1 MKRLRIPLRAFVI
14 ALAVGCRIS
23 VDAAGEPD
31 PAPGARREG
40 IAAADTL
47 RVVCPAGGDAAVPA
61 LAPVGSI
68 PLPGPASRGLV
79 LDGAVLVALDDGG
92 IGRIEGGVY
101 APLLPDGRDYAAA
114 GPELL
119 RLEEDRIEAYRLAPD
134 GEVRRVREVPAGE
147 RDASIAV
154 AGGAL
159 FVHSPFYEGD
169 LLERRRLAD
178 GAVEDRLLPVERNLA
193 LALLT
198 DPARL
203 LEDTAIVRGDARR
216 LAFVPRIRDPVAILD
231 VPTGRWTVLALAG
244 GERGEVR
251 VEELETEEEQ
261 ACPDCV
267 RRVRKRA
274 RRTIRRLYAGAALD
288 GDALWL
294 LRLSPPGSRDAALIR
309 VDLGGVVPTARTW
322 RPAGLANP
330 PRTIVRHEE
339 RIVVA
344 GEEAIRIYPA
354 PDPATGSAC
363 VVSEG

>member
-1 MKRLRIPLRAFVI
+1 MKRPRVPLRAFAI

-31 PAPGARREG
+31 TVGGAPREG
-40 IAAADTL
+40 IAGADTL
-47 RVVCPAGGDAAVPA
+47 RVTCPAIGDAAVPA
-61 LAPVGSI
+61 LAALGSI
-68 PLPGPASRGLV
+68 LLPGPASRAIV
-79 LDGAVLVALDDGG
+79 IDGAVLVALDDGG

-114 GPELL
+114 GSELL
-119 RLEEDRIEAYRLAPD
+119 RLEEDRIEAYRLAP
-134 GEVRRVREVPAGE
+134 GGTPRRVREVPAGE

-178 GAVEDRLLPVERNLA
+178 GAVEARLLPVERNLA

-198 DPARL
+198 DAGRL
-203 LEDTAIVRGDARR
+203 HEDTAIVRGDVRR

-231 VPTGRWTVLALAG
+231 VSTGRWTVLALAG
-244 GERGEVR
+244 EERGEVR

-261 ACPDCV
+261 PCPDCV
-267 RRVRKRA
+267 RRIRKRA
-274 RRTIRRLYAGAALD
+274 RRTIRRLYAGAVLD

-294 LRLSPPGSRDAALIR
+294 LRLSPPGSRDAALVR
-309 VDLGGVVPTARTW
+309 VDLGGAVPTARTW
-322 RPAGLANP
+322 RTAGLASP
-330 PRTIVRHEE
+330 PRSIVRHEE
-339 RIVVA
+339 RILVA
-344 GEEAIRIYPA
+344 GEEAIRIYPT

-363 VVSEG
+363 VVSGG